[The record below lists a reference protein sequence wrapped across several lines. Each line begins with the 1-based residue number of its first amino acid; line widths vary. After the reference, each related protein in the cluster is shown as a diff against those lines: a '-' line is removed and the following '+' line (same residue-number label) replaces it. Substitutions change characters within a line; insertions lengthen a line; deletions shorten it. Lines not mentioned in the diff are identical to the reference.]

1 MDLNKFLFRFISVA
15 FKIMIALFVIAA
27 TVKLGG
33 IGYDFGYRVFTES
46 AIDKEPG
53 KDVLVQVREDTSA
66 RELGKTLEEKGLVRD
81 GNLFFLQIVLPAL
94 VSIFHPISVIIS
106 SGVSAIPAPCLKSLL
121 QPILR
126 LSVHLPG
133 TAYTSRPCSNAIST
147 VISVP
152 LFSLASTT
160 NTASDKALMILFRIG
175 KSEAL
180 GGIPGVYSEIT
191 PPFSMSL

>member
-81 GNLFFLQIVLPAL
+81 GNLFFLQLKL
-94 VSIFHPISVIIS
+94 
-106 SGVSAIPAPCLKSLL
+106 SAYSKR
-121 QPILR
+121 IL
-126 LSVHLPG
+126 
-133 TAYTSRPCSNAIST
+133 
-147 VISVP
+147 
-152 LFSLASTT
+152 
-160 NTASDKALMILFRIG
+160 
-175 KSEAL
+175 
-180 GGIPGVYSEIT
+180 PGVYTLNTSMTAKDMMVVMSTKESEST
-191 PPFSMSL
+191 ESTETAGE

>member
-15 FKIMIALFVIAA
+15 FKIMVVLFVIAA

-81 GNLFFLQIVLPAL
+81 GNLFFLQLKL
-94 VSIFHPISVIIS
+94 
-106 SGVSAIPAPCLKSLL
+106 SAYSKR
-121 QPILR
+121 IL
-126 LSVHLPG
+126 
-133 TAYTSRPCSNAIST
+133 
-147 VISVP
+147 
-152 LFSLASTT
+152 
-160 NTASDKALMILFRIG
+160 
-175 KSEAL
+175 
-180 GGIPGVYSEIT
+180 PGVYTLNTSMTAKDMMVVMSTKESEST
-191 PPFSMSL
+191 ESTETAGE

>member
-15 FKIMIALFVIAA
+15 FKIMIALLVIVA

-81 GNLFFLQIVLPAL
+81 GNLFFLQLKL
-94 VSIFHPISVIIS
+94 
-106 SGVSAIPAPCLKSLL
+106 SAYSKR
-121 QPILR
+121 IL
-126 LSVHLPG
+126 
-133 TAYTSRPCSNAIST
+133 
-147 VISVP
+147 
-152 LFSLASTT
+152 
-160 NTASDKALMILFRIG
+160 
-175 KSEAL
+175 
-180 GGIPGVYSEIT
+180 PGVYTLNTSMTAKDMMVVMSTKESEST
-191 PPFSMSL
+191 ESTETAGE

>member
-66 RELGKTLEEKGLVRD
+66 RELGKMLEEKGLVRD
-81 GNLFFLQIVLPAL
+81 GNLFFLQLKL
-94 VSIFHPISVIIS
+94 
-106 SGVSAIPAPCLKSLL
+106 SAYSKR
-121 QPILR
+121 IL
-126 LSVHLPG
+126 
-133 TAYTSRPCSNAIST
+133 
-147 VISVP
+147 
-152 LFSLASTT
+152 
-160 NTASDKALMILFRIG
+160 
-175 KSEAL
+175 
-180 GGIPGVYSEIT
+180 PGVYTLNTSMTAKDMMVVMSTEESEST
-191 PPFSMSL
+191 ESTETAGE

>member
-81 GNLFFLQIVLPAL
+81 GNLFFLQLKL
-94 VSIFHPISVIIS
+94 
-106 SGVSAIPAPCLKSLL
+106 SAYAKR
-121 QPILR
+121 IL
-126 LSVHLPG
+126 
-133 TAYTSRPCSNAIST
+133 
-147 VISVP
+147 
-152 LFSLASTT
+152 
-160 NTASDKALMILFRIG
+160 
-175 KSEAL
+175 
-180 GGIPGVYSEIT
+180 PGVYTLNTSMTAKDMMVVMSTEESEST
-191 PPFSMSL
+191 ESTETAGE

>member
-1 MDLNKFLFRFISVA
+1 MELNKFLFRFISVA

-81 GNLFFLQIVLPAL
+81 GNLFFLQLKL
-94 VSIFHPISVIIS
+94 
-106 SGVSAIPAPCLKSLL
+106 SAYSKR
-121 QPILR
+121 IL
-126 LSVHLPG
+126 
-133 TAYTSRPCSNAIST
+133 
-147 VISVP
+147 
-152 LFSLASTT
+152 
-160 NTASDKALMILFRIG
+160 
-175 KSEAL
+175 
-180 GGIPGVYSEIT
+180 PGVYTLNTSMTAKDMMVVMSTEESEST
-191 PPFSMSL
+191 ESTETAGE

>member
-81 GNLFFLQIVLPAL
+81 GNLFFLQLKL
-94 VSIFHPISVIIS
+94 
-106 SGVSAIPAPCLKSLL
+106 SAYSKR
-121 QPILR
+121 IL
-126 LSVHLPG
+126 
-133 TAYTSRPCSNAIST
+133 
-147 VISVP
+147 
-152 LFSLASTT
+152 
-160 NTASDKALMILFRIG
+160 
-175 KSEAL
+175 
-180 GGIPGVYSEIT
+180 PGVYT
-191 PPFSMSL
+191 LNTSMTVKDMMVVMSTEERESTESTETAGE

>member
-15 FKIMIALFVIAA
+15 FKVMIALFVIAA

-81 GNLFFLQIVLPAL
+81 GNLFFLQLKL
-94 VSIFHPISVIIS
+94 
-106 SGVSAIPAPCLKSLL
+106 SAYSKR
-121 QPILR
+121 IL
-126 LSVHLPG
+126 
-133 TAYTSRPCSNAIST
+133 
-147 VISVP
+147 
-152 LFSLASTT
+152 
-160 NTASDKALMILFRIG
+160 
-175 KSEAL
+175 
-180 GGIPGVYSEIT
+180 PGVYTLNTSMTAKDMMVVMSTEESEST
-191 PPFSMSL
+191 ESTETAGE